1 MNKSAQIMRHDLG
14 RKLSKIEIA
23 LSRLRLR
30 KAVIEYKLKKR
41 KKTILEKWNF

>member
-1 MNKSAQIMRHDLG
+1 MRHDLG

-30 KAVIEYKLKKR
+30 KAALEFKLKKHKNDFR
-41 KKTILEKWNF
+41 KM